1 MYREFDLDGDG
12 TVGASEMLALGK
24 YRREMGQKG
33 GEWTQAKNDYMMTAM
48 GAKKGQVAGSV
59 VWARLA
65 LT

>member
-1 MYREFDLDGDG
+1 
-12 TVGASEMLALGK
+12 MLALGK

-48 GAKKGQVAGSV
+48 GAKKGEVAGSV
-59 VWARLA
+59 VWAHLA